1 MNIRERVTH
10 FLDCW
15 SENENNYSDANLPAS
30 SLLKAI
36 SEVTITVRSV
46 RKISGGHARGL
57 GHLLTCFLGR
67 FHWKFQLSLPGLWIH
82 FFSGGFIGYQQH
94 PLTLRPRWKQMF
106 DPSAAAMDLANNAT
120 AIRKSF
126 G

>member
-46 RKISGGHARGL
+46 RKISGGNARGL
-57 GHLLTCFLGR
+57 GQLLTCFLRR
-67 FHWKFQLSLPGLWIH
+67 FDWKFQLSLPAFWIP
-82 FFSGGFIGYQQH
+82 FFLGFKAALEANVRSFRSCNGSGQ
-94 PLTLRPRWKQMF
+94 
-106 DPSAAAMDLANNAT
+106 
-120 AIRKSF
+120 
-126 G
+126 